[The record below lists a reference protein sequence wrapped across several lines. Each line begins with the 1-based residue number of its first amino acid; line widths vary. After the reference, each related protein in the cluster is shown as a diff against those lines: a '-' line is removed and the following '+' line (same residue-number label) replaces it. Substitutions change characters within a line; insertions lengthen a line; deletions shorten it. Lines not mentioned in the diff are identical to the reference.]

1 MRIILPS
8 KYYQIDSNRMCRIIQ
23 LNCQL
28 IDDVSYVERMK
39 VTSELTSDHD
49 DCESNIFDRCDRSR
63 DHSFQAD
70 EKSLFLNHIYSI
82 FYSTL
87 FKCYLTFFDIKRDFF
102 HSFFD
107 SEADDLNQR
116 LHLERSQIGIT
127 KNQDVVTGNQD
138 HVIKDQDEMMRDQNH
153 VIKNQNEMIE
163 NQDQIIK
170 NQNET
175 TENQDHITKNEK
187 ISVDTLVLYNAET
200 QLTSQSSLT
209 LEEMSDTMKDNV
221 DQEKEDQSRSSM
233 REFKQQNQNDVISFT
248 KISRLLFKTRMNKKK
263 HLFTMLSLMIDN
275 RFHKRQVDSLNKLSM
290 ITVLELSYESR
301 FVTRDN
307 DKRLKLT
314 ASTNILEDA
323 RSEKLQAMLKVRQ
336 LNVQKLIRQ
345 FENYEESEKKL

>member
-1 MRIILPS
+1 M
-8 KYYQIDSNRMCRIIQ
+8 
-23 LNCQL
+23 
-28 IDDVSYVERMK
+28 
-39 VTSELTSDHD
+39 
-49 DCESNIFDRCDRSR
+49 
-63 DHSFQAD
+63 
-70 EKSLFLNHIYSI
+70 
-82 FYSTL
+82 
-87 FKCYLTFFDIKRDFF
+87 
-102 HSFFD
+102 
-107 SEADDLNQR
+107 
-116 LHLERSQIGIT
+116 
-127 KNQDVVTGNQD
+127 TGNQD

-233 REFKQQNQNDVISFT
+233 REFEQQNQNDVISFT